1 MVCMESPAVD
11 FKAGIFTGNEHEGDE
26 QTLEEKYNIIH
37 KKYQASKVYITELNK
52 YIDQLEKLVAD
63 IPLKDRIIADFTKQ
77 IETLKKQ
84 NKALEAEKQA
94 LMQLTSK

>member
-1 MVCMESPAVD
+1 MESPAVD

-26 QTLEEKYNIIH
+26 HTLEEKYNIIR
-37 KKYQASKVYITELNK
+37 KKYQASKVHITELNK

-63 IPLKDRIIADFTKQ
+63 IPLKDRIIADFTNQ
-77 IETLKKQ
+77 IATLKMQ